1 MAREEALSLTHIPV
15 GFPPSPDAPAERQ
28 PFRLSFRVA
37 DQPGT
42 PFIDTT
48 PSVMTLIRRGASD
61 GFGSPRNRRQTT
73 LTHGALV
80 YKGHSFGGTA
90 KLEIPAVLEILFA
103 EDTITLRN

>member
-1 MAREEALSLTHIPV
+1 MFQQL
-15 GFPPSPDAPAERQ
+15 
-28 PFRLSFRVA
+28 
-37 DQPGT
+37 PGT
-42 PFIDTT
+42 PFIDIT

-80 YKGHSFGGTA
+80 YKGHSFGERPNVEIRA
-90 KLEIPAVLEILFA
+90 LLEIWFV